1 MNALS
6 GPGDLP
12 RAAPTATGTGAA
24 PARPKPAAHSWT
36 AAPER
41 GTDSALRLMLWI
53 LRRLGWRAGHALLHP
68 IAAYFLVS
76 SPRQRRHAR
85 AFLRRALGRS
95 PHLVDLYRL
104 WFAFAS
110 TILDRVF
117 LTSGRTKGYRI
128 EVEGLDA
135 LKATL
140 AEGRGCLLLGA
151 HLGSFEALRAVA
163 DAGSPVELAVLMHEG
178 NARRVQALVTAFG
191 GERHAAAVIPLG
203 TADAMIRAH
212 ECLGRGGMV
221 GLLADRRPHGER
233 VARVPFLGAPAPL
246 PLGPH
251 VLAGMLGAPVMLAFG
266 IWRGPRRYLVRFEPF
281 AAAPAPGGRGNR
293 SAAAAAER
301 AARYAARLEELCRVH
316 PYNWFNFHDFWE
328 EDAR

>member
-1 MNALS
+1 MTALS
-6 GPGDLP
+6 GSGGLP
-12 RAAPTATGTGAA
+12 PVASTTAAAATEGRGV
-24 PARPKPAAHSWT
+24 PAAASNSWT
-36 AAPER
+36 TAPER
-41 GTDSALRLMLWI
+41 GTDGALRLMLWI
-53 LRRLGWRAGHALLHP
+53 LRRLGWRAGHLLLHP
-68 IAAYFLVS
+68 IAAYFLLS
-76 SPRQRRHAR
+76 APRQRAR
-85 AFLRRALGRS
+85 ARAYLRRALGRE
-95 PHLVDLYRL
+95 PRLPDLYRL

-117 LTSGRTKGYRI
+117 LASGRTEGYRI

-151 HLGSFEALRAVA
+151 HVGSFEALRAVA
-163 DAGSPVELAVLMHEG
+163 DAGSPVELAVLMHEA

-221 GLLADRRPHGER
+221 GLLADRLPHGER
-233 VARVPFLGAPAPL
+233 VAHVPFLGAPAPL

-266 IWRGPRRYLVRFEPF
+266 IWQGPRRYLVRFEPF
-281 AAAPAPGGRGNR
+281 ADPAPPGRRDRN
-293 SAAAAAER
+293 AAAAER
-301 AARYAARLEELCRVH
+301 AARYAARLEELCRAH
-316 PYNWFNFHDFWE
+316 PYNWFNFYDFWE
-328 EDAR
+328 EAR